1 MQSRDHMNVSSGSE
15 RPVRAD
21 GRKEGFSV
29 KTNHYSRVL
38 TTQVATRPGGC
49 CDTRSFRI

>member
-21 GRKEGFSV
+21 GRKEGFSLSQSADN
-29 KTNHYSRVL
+29 TSSY
-38 TTQVATRPGGC
+38 TTRWLLRHAILP
-49 CDTRSFRI
+49 DNY